1 MPDSDARRIIT
12 LLTDFGTSDGYVVA
26 VKGVILGINPNAT
39 LVDVTHEVR
48 PQDVAGAAFLLA
60 QAAPYFP
67 DGAIY
72 LAVVDPGV
80 GTDRHPL
87 LLVTPSGVFVGPDN
101 GIFTHIL
108 GHAAPPSGVPLGGPY
123 DAPAPPGVRAFRLT
137 NPAYWRHPVSSTFH
151 ARDVFGPVAAHLSLG
166 VRPEELGVGLSA
178 LKRLALPAPAREGNV
193 VRGCVVH
200 VDRFGNL
207 ITNIP
212 VDELGEGAVAV
223 SIAGRR
229 IDGLSDTYAA
239 AEGLLA
245 LIGSASLLEVAVRDG
260 SAASLLGVGVGEVV
274 EVGVGGP

>member
-1 MPDSDARRIIT
+1 MPDSGARRIIT
-12 LLTDFGTSDGYVVA
+12 LLTDFGTADGYVAA
-26 VKGVILGINPNAT
+26 VKGVILGISPNAS
-39 LVDVTHEVR
+39 LVDLTHEVG

-67 DGAIY
+67 EGAIH

-80 GTDRHPL
+80 GTDRRPL

-101 GIFTHIL
+101 GIFTHCL
-108 GHAAPPSGVPLGGPY
+108 GHVAPPSGVPVGRPY

-137 NPAYWRHPVSSTFH
+137 NGAYWRHPVSSTFH

-166 VRPEELGVGLSA
+166 VRPEELGVGLSTI
-178 LKRLALPAPAREGNV
+178 KCLALPTLTRDGNLI
-193 VRGCVVH
+193 RGCVVH

-212 VDELGEGAVAV
+212 GDELREGAVAV
-223 SIAGRR
+223 SIAGHR
-229 IDGLSDTYAA
+229 IDGLSETYAA

-245 LIGSASLLEVAVRDG
+245 VIGSASLLEVAVRDG
-260 SAASLLGVGVGEVV
+260 SAASLLGVGVGEPVAV
-274 EVGVGGP
+274 EVGGK

>member
-12 LLTDFGTSDGYVVA
+12 LLTDFGTSDGYVAA

-39 LVDVTHEVR
+39 LVDVTHEVG

-60 QAAPYFP
+60 QAARHFP
-67 DGAIY
+67 DGAIH

-80 GTDRHPL
+80 GTDRRPL
-87 LLVTPSGVFVGPDN
+87 LLVTPGEVFVGPDN
-101 GIFTHIL
+101 GIFTHVL
-108 GHAAPPSGVPLGGPY
+108 GHAAPPSGVPVGRSY
-123 DAPAPPGVRAFRLT
+123 DAPTPPGVRAFRLT
-137 NPAYWRHPVSSTFH
+137 NRAYWRHPVSSTFH

-166 VRPEELGVGLSA
+166 VRPEELGVGLDT
-178 LKRLALPAPAREGNV
+178 LKRLALPAPAREGTI

-212 VDELGEGAVAV
+212 GDELRQGAVAV
-223 SIAGRR
+223 SIAGHR
-229 IDGLSDTYAA
+229 IDGLSETYAA

-245 LIGSASLLEVAVRDG
+245 LVGSASLLEVAVRDG
-260 SAASLLGVGVGEVV
+260 SAASLLGVGVGETV
-274 EVGVGGP
+274 EAEVGGP